1 MSNETDPRNEKPTDA
16 EIVRVLAERVMGWEI
31 ISFTQWVKR
40 TRRPDYDLSGMCVE
54 HDDGTFTA
62 PTDHKGNCQNYFRPT
77 ESWADAGMLLDR
89 LRAMGKVFILKA
101 DGLRDGTHNPGYTA
115 LCDNMPRCDA
125 ESGPRAI
132 SLAAYEWAMS
142 QEKQNAD

>member
-1 MSNETDPRNEKPTDA
+1 MSNPSDKD
-16 EIVRVLAERVMGWEI
+16 VVKVLAERVMGWEI

-77 ESWADAGMLLDR
+77 ESWADAGMLLEALAKKCGMITLEVYMDGKASVVRDR
-89 LRAMGKVFILKA
+89 LIGVV
-101 DGLRDGTHNPGYTA
+101 
-115 LCDNMPRCDA
+115 DA

-132 SLAAYEWAMS
+132 SLAAHQWAMS
-142 QEKQNAD
+142 QEKQNA